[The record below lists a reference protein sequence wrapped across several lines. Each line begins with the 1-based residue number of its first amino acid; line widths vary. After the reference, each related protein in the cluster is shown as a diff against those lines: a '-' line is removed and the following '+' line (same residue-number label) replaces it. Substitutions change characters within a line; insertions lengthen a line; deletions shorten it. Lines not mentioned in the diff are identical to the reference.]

1 MAAAAAAAAHPNE
14 REALEEKI
22 ATQGDLVRALKAS
35 GGPVRADAGSD
46 FGPVR
51 APKAEVDA
59 AVAVLLRLKRQ
70 AGWPLDRPSGSRLGK
85 DKPPPAGLVTISV
98 APPSRS
104 PPLGGAGAVMGAS
117 HASGSL
123 AGSVHGGGAFGAS
136 LGSALSEA
144 FGPFLPTAPLQSPF
158 RSPFHSPFQ
167 SPFQSPFHS
176 PFYSPYH
183 SLSPKLLPC
192 TATIPPLTARRA
204 ERIHAGGSLG
214 GSLHGGRRTLG
225 TPREGQLRACASST
239 STLGGCGCWYVPL
252 PTTCPDARST
262 DHLPTTTSWPPD
274 RISSSHLLAASSLSR
289 PICT

>member
-167 SPFQSPFHS
+167 SPFQSPPEPLS
-176 PFYSPYH
+176 QPFSQPLPEPLPEPFPQ
-183 SLSPKLLPC
+183 SLLQPLPQPL
-192 TATIPPLTARRA
+192 TEAPPLHSHHPTADSAPCRAHTCRRLPRRLPARWPPHPRHATRGATARVCQLDVHTWRLRLLVRA
-204 ERIHAGGSLG
+204 AADHVPRCA
-214 GSLHGGRRTLG
+214 LH
-225 TPREGQLRACASST
+225 
-239 STLGGCGCWYVPL
+239 
-252 PTTCPDARST
+252 
-262 DHLPTTTSWPPD
+262 
-274 RISSSHLLAASSLSR
+274 
-289 PICT
+289 